1 MATKQMEE
9 IQQKLVALNYPRANV
24 PAQSLLYAG
33 LERYALLEWL
43 FFRLLGEKSPFTQQ
57 SLHGDNADRDEEAS
71 RIQYLAEIAKFL
83 GLTSTID
90 TEAIQGRGTYES
102 RAEMLRIIV
111 DLVEASCFADNPEW
125 SVDDQVAKDI
135 LLLDA
140 LAERQAQVFSDECR
154 LFPADVQIQSSFPVP
169 ALPDLENKLSENM
182 KQLASL
188 QQFVNELAA
197 KQSYN
202 PNEDHTVAEAQLR
215 MQLETFLETVKSFNA
230 IYTKEIC
237 PWTHMMDLPQL
248 HGLGP
253 AANRLLESYKLLL
266 KLLRSLKNL
275 RDSYA
280 AVAAGSDLSN
290 DDGVAPTA
298 DANSVSKLISECED
312 SLVLLNHDLNIISAS
327 RTRETSSVTTEED
340 LRKF

>member
-1 MATKQMEE
+1 MEE
-9 IQQKLVALNYPRANV
+9 IQQKLVALSYPRANV

-57 SLHGDNADRDEEAS
+57 NLHGDSADRDEEAF

-83 GLTSTID
+83 GLTPTID
-90 TEAIQGRGTYES
+90 TEAIQGRGTYEN
-102 RAEMLRIIV
+102 RAEMLRLIV
-111 DLVEASCFADNPEW
+111 DLVEASCFADSPEW
-125 SVDDQVAKDI
+125 SVDDQVSKDI
-135 LLLDA
+135 QLLDA
-140 LAERQAQVFSDECR
+140 LAERQAQIFSDECR

-169 ALPDLENKLSENM
+169 ALSDLENKLSENM

-197 KQSYN
+197 KQNYN
-202 PNEDHTVAEAQLR
+202 PDEDHTAAEAQLQ
-215 MQLETFLETVKSFNA
+215 MHLETFLETVKAFNT

-237 PWTHMMDLPQL
+237 PWTHKMELPQL

-266 KLLRSLKNL
+266 KLLRSLRNL

-280 AVAAGSDLSN
+280 AVAAGSDLPN
-290 DDGVAPTA
+290 DDDIAPSA
-298 DANSVSKLISECED
+298 ESNSISKLISECED
-312 SLVLLNHDLNIISAS
+312 ALVLLNQDLNIISAS
-327 RTRETSSVTTEED
+327 RARELGGLSTDEH